1 MVRAML
7 WEAGGLTRQDWMF
20 GKNNSAR
27 IDLFVVTDAVL
38 ISLACMLIYMAYKE
52 VNNAPVRHAQ
62 EMAATILAVSDD
74 FSKTDTLS
82 TLRIGNGTHFDLI
95 DRLENARKQVGAI
108 RPGSTVTLYSD
119 HPDFKQISGQADP
132 FAENALARAKSGQDQ
147 VFESVEQ
154 TGGRSAQRAIVPWH
168 SPVNCRDC
176 IARGV
181 EDYKT
186 GDIIGVREVV
196 VPVGDE
202 YARTIS
208 KLLYSCAVLAAALMC
223 VLGVIFPM
231 IKRNSKEREE
241 MTEVA
246 QSLEKQAST
255 DPLTGLHNRR
265 YFETALQD
273 VLSEFNA
280 QQAPLGLLVF
290 DLDHFKLVND
300 THGHDAG
307 DIVLKE
313 VALRLKAITRDS
325 DIVARIGG
333 EEFAVIT
340 PYASHE
346 QLLMVA
352 ERYREMIGSLKVD
365 IGKVILRPT
374 ISIGVATNSKGE
386 TEAADLFKAADKKLY
401 EAKRNGRN
409 RVAA

>member
-1 MVRAML
+1 
-7 WEAGGLTRQDWMF
+7 MF
-20 GKNNSAR
+20 EKNTSAR

-38 ISLACMLIYMAYKE
+38 ISLACMLIYMAYNE
-52 VNNAPVRHAQ
+52 VNKAPLRHAQ

-74 FSKTDTLS
+74 FSESDVLS
-82 TLRIGNGTHFDLI
+82 DLRMGNGTHFDLS
-95 DRLENARKQVGAI
+95 DRLDVARRQVSAI
-108 RPGSTVTLYSD
+108 RPGSRLTLYSD
-119 HPDFKQISGQADP
+119 HPDFAQLSDTPDA
-132 FAENALARAKSGQDQ
+132 FAEDALTRAKAGADQ
-147 VFESVEQ
+147 VFEMVEQ
-154 TGGRSAQRAIVPWH
+154 TGSQSAQRALVPWH
-168 SPVNCRDC
+168 SPRDCRDC
-176 IARGV
+176 VARNIA
-181 EDYKT
+181 DYRK
-186 GDIIGVREVV
+186 GDVIGVREIY

-223 VLGVIFPM
+223 VLGIIFPM
-231 IKRNSKEREE
+231 IKRSRKEREE
-241 MTEVA
+241 MTEVT

-273 VLSEFNA
+273 VLTEFSA

-352 ERYREMIGSLKVD
+352 ERYREMISSLKVD

-386 TEAADLFKAADKKLY
+386 TEAADLFKAADRKLY